1 MRTPTRSRLLTSLL
15 VTAAAA
21 TAASVP
27 GAAAAAPEMCG
38 AVAHRG
44 DFSQHTE
51 NSRPAA
57 RAAIAAGADYIEVDV
72 RVTKDHKLV
81 VMHDRTIGRTTDM
94 RGAVA
99 GMTLKRFK
107 RATLD
112 NGSKPPTLA
121 QMLRTIKPSQTD
133 VLVELKTM
141 GGEAT
146 YRDLLM
152 QLQQFGLERV
162 WVESFSRTLLDN
174 VASRDPDVRLAV
186 ITGQLLSP
194 AQVETYDGVMVNN
207 KALTDD
213 AVALDWIGTMPKKVF
228 IWTSNDAYAWRFAPY
243 VTAVITDTLSAFT
256 LDRATLCVD
265 PA

>member
-1 MRTPTRSRLLTSLL
+1 MRTPARSRLLTSLL
-15 VTAAAA
+15 VTATA
-21 TAASVP
+21 TVAASLP
-27 GAAAAAPEMCG
+27 GAAAAAPEICG

-51 NSRPAA
+51 NSLPAA
-57 RAAIAAGADYIEVDV
+57 RAAIAAGAHYIEVDV

-81 VMHDRTIGRTTDM
+81 VMHDRHIGRTTN
-94 RGAVA
+94 RTGAVA
-99 GMTLKRFK
+99 KMTLKRFK

-133 VLVELKTM
+133 VLVELKAM
-141 GGEAT
+141 GKKST
-146 YRDLLM
+146 YRDLLT
-152 QLQQFGLERV
+152 QLQQFGLDRV
-162 WVESFSRTLLDN
+162 WVESFNRTLLDN

-186 ITGQLLSP
+186 ITGQMLTP
-194 AQVETYDGVMVNN
+194 ADVEPYDGIMVNK
-207 KALTDD
+207 KAFADD

-228 IWTSNDAYAWRFAPY
+228 IWTSNDAFAWRFAPY
-243 VTAVITDTLSAFT
+243 VTAIITDTLSAFMV
-256 LDRATLCVD
+256 DRTALCVD